1 MTACAL
7 RSLNYIQNCSCK
19 GVWEMW
25 FVAFQVLL
33 YRKTFLWWLN
43 LQSWC
48 HGYWVNQ
55 SMVFFFVK
63 INFIVSRIFSLK
75 EFFFAH
81 VCHFKSPHQFQCHE
95 PLMLLIGKLYWI
107 FQTGK
112 LLRLL
117 EDSTSECSWFSH
129 LENPVWTYF
138 QISLLDPC
146 SYISVTRGFHTW

>member
-7 RSLNYIQNCSCK
+7 RNLNYIQNCSCK

-63 INFIVSRIFSLK
+63 INFIVSRIY
-75 EFFFAH
+75 FFGHLMWKTDSFE
-81 VCHFKSPHQFQCHE
+81 KT
-95 PLMLLIGKLYWI
+95 LMLGKI
-107 FQTGK
+107 
-112 LLRLL
+112 
-117 EDSTSECSWFSH
+117 EDRRRGQQRMRWLDGITNSMDMSFSKFWETVKDRETWCAAVH
-129 LENPVWTYF
+129 GVAKNWTW
-138 QISLLDPC
+138 L
-146 SYISVTRGFHTW
+146 GN